1 VADKPRRKPGERRAE
16 TAAFAERLMKNAMN
30 KMYPDADQVEH
41 VSITMYRI
49 PDLGWF
55 VDAGGL
61 ESLSAEQWEALY
73 DALRDGKQ

>member
-1 VADKPRRKPGERRAE
+1 MADKPRRKPGERRAE
-16 TAAFAERLMKNAMN
+16 TQALVERLYARA
-30 KMYPDADQVEH
+30 YPDADQVEH